1 LLGFVEKGGDFYV
14 EEAEGYNM
22 VTRKFPIR
30 RFFVDEQNKTM
41 VGKELTEIKPG
52 EKLFAPLKIG
62 EGKATH
68 ETKKKF
74 KFQ

>member
-1 LLGFVEKGGDFYV
+1 
-14 EEAEGYNM
+14 M

-30 RFFVDEQNKTM
+30 GFFVDEQNKTM

-52 EKLFAPLKIG
+52 EKLFAPLRIG
-62 EGKATH
+62 EGKAND